1 MSDDVLADMDESLEG
16 GASSSA
22 AAAAAPGGAGDR
34 KKGRGRDDMDED
46 RDGRYAGKAGVF
58 ESLGATEPAGPQK
71 SVEGW
76 IVFATG
82 VHEEAQEDD
91 VLDKFAEY
99 GDVKNIH
106 LNLERQTGLVKG
118 YALIEYAKKK
128 EAEAAIAALDGAELL
143 GQKIRVDWA
152 FVVDPE
158 AA

>member
-1 MSDDVLADMDESLEG
+1 
-16 GASSSA
+16 
-22 AAAAAPGGAGDR
+22 
-34 KKGRGRDDMDED
+34 
-46 RDGRYAGKAGVF
+46 
-58 ESLGATEPAGPQK
+58 
-71 SVEGW
+71 
-76 IVFATG
+76 VFATG

-158 AA
+158 AAARGGKHGGGGGGRRDRDRGDRR